1 MLILQGVGGLGQ
13 RLGMVI
19 LWGRERGGWGTD
31 IRDFIFWE
39 GWFRAGGLWANIGDV
54 NNGAGGRGFGDRY
67 RAVYSIGGG
76 RVLGQRLGMLIL

>member
-13 RLGMVI
+13 RLGMLI
-19 LWGRERGGWGTD
+19 LWGRGRGGWGTD

-54 NNGAGGRGFGDRY
+54 NNGAGGGSETD
-67 RAVYSIGGG
+67 IGLFI
-76 RVLGQRLGMLIL
+76 VLGAGEFWARDWGC

>member
-13 RLGMVI
+13 KLGMVI
-19 LWGRERGGWGTD
+19 LWGRERGGWGQILGILYFGRGGSVRGVCGQTLGML
-31 IRDFIFWE
+31 IT
-39 GWFRAGGLWANIGDV
+39 GRAGG
-54 NNGAGGRGFGDRY
+54 GFGDRY